1 MSTINTNPDM
11 SSLTKYNLNIKL
23 LNKINNPEKIHI
35 KYKARFYML
44 FLYIIYFILIFSI
57 VLVIYNHQSPDEFK
71 MLNNK
76 LCFIKYVKCD
86 KFISFLIFVF
96 IPCLLVIM
104 VFFFNID
111 LFFPGKFLRLYKRIN
126 NIANFITYYFFKKD
140 EIVILQIQI
149 LIFVILIINL
159 YNE

>member
-1 MSTINTNPDM
+1 MSTIKTNQDM
-11 SSLTKYNLNIKL
+11 SLTKYNLNIKL
-23 LNKINNPEKIHI
+23 LNKINNPEKKHI

-57 VLVIYNHQSPDEFK
+57 VLVIYNHQSPNEFK

-86 KFISFLIFVF
+86 KFISFVIIVF
-96 IPCLLVIM
+96 IQFLLGIIM
-104 VFFFNID
+104 FFLILN
-111 LFFPGKFLRLYKRIN
+111 FFPGKFLRLYKRIN
-126 NIANFITYYFFKKD
+126 NITNFIIYYFLKKD

-149 LIFVILIINL
+149 LIFVIIIINL